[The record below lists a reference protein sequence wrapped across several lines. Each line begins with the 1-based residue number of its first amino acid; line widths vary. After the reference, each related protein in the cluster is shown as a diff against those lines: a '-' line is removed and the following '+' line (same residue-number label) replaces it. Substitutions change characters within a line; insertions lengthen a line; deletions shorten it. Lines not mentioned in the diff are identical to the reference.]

1 MKRFLPV
8 LTLSGLCLLTA
19 CGGGMVEQGAPPPT
33 FQTLH
38 TFTGI
43 PSDGANPWNDL
54 LLDVNGT
61 LYGTT
66 SFGGGGVYATNMGT
80 AYTLNSEGTETVLYS
95 FCSLANCADGWLP
108 QSNVLQDGQGNLY
121 GVTLFGG
128 NMTSTNC
135 TNNGCGV
142 VYKLDAS
149 GHLTV
154 LHTFTGG
161 TDGNTPQGLNMDSAG
176 NLYGITFFGGDLNC
190 GMPNPQYALP
200 GCGVVYKMDTS
211 GNETV
216 LYTFTGGADGASPN
230 TYLTF
235 DSAGNIYGVTNFRG
249 NPADCTQ
256 YGQTGCGTVFKLDQ
270 TGKLTTLYTFT
281 GLADGWLANG
291 PLVLDAEGNL
301 YGATSYGGS
310 LTCMPPNG
318 CGVVFKLTP
327 AGTYSVLHTFT
338 GPDGA
343 FPPMGLIGDG
353 NGNLYGVTEWG
364 GNSADCSWSAA
375 FTPPVPSPGCGVVFK
390 MDTSGHETV
399 LYTFT
404 GLSDGAAPGSTPVMD
419 SQGNLYGNTLYGGD
433 FSCVTGV
440 HSTTGCGTV
449 YELKQQ

>member
-1 MKRFLPV
+1 MKRFLRAV
-8 LTLSGLCLLTA
+8 LTLSGLCLLIA

-38 TFTGI
+38 TFTGVS
-43 PSDGANPWNDL
+43 PDGANPFNSP

-66 SFGGGGVYATNMGT
+66 GNAGANGSGTVYQ
-80 AYTLNSEGTETVLYS
+80 LNGAGTETVLYS
-95 FCSLANCADGWLP
+95 FCSLANCTDGWYP

-121 GVTLFGG
+121 GVALYGG
-128 NMTSTNC
+128 NTTSANC
-135 TNNGCGV
+135 NNATAYGCGV

-149 GHLTV
+149 GHETV
-154 LHTFTGG
+154 LHAFTGG
-161 TDGNTPQGLNMDSAG
+161 TDGNIPQGLNMDSAG
-176 NLYGITFFGGDLNC
+176 NLYGITFIGGDLNC
-190 GMPNPQYALP
+190 PIPNPYALP

-216 LYTFTGGADGASPN
+216 LYTFTGAPDGSFPN
-230 TYLTF
+230 CYLTF
-235 DSAGNIYGVTNFRG
+235 DSAGNIYGVTVFGG

-270 TGKLTTLYTFT
+270 TGKLTTLHTFT

-291 PLVLDAEGNL
+291 PMVLDAESNL

-318 CGVVFKLTP
+318 CGVVFKITT

-343 FPPMGLIGDG
+343 FPPMGLTGDG
-353 NGNLYGVTEWG
+353 NGNLYGVTSWG

-375 FTPPVPSPGCGVVFK
+375 FPPPIPASGCGVVFK
-390 MDTSGHETV
+390 MDTSGNETV

-404 GLSDGAAPGSTPVMD
+404 GLADGAAPGSAPIMD
-419 SQGNLYGNTLYGGD
+419 EQGNLYGNTEFGADY
-433 FSCVTGV
+433 SCTTGYRGN
-440 HSTTGCGTV
+440 HGCGTV
-449 YELKQQ
+449 YKLELD